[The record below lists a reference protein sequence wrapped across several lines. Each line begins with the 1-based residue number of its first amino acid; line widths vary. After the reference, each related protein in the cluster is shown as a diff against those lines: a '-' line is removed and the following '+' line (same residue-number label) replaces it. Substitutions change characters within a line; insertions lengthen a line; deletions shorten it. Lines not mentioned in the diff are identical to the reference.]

1 MEGTSVD
8 DKVGK
13 TEGGQA
19 GPLAAPR
26 ADQRP
31 EADRAAMCAAGAV
44 GLRALRSG
52 GKIEEIV
59 EEVRWCSASQS

>member
-1 MEGTSVD
+1 VD

-13 TEGGQA
+13 PKVGKPGHWR
-19 GPLAAPR
+19 R

-31 EADRAAMCAAGAV
+31 EVDRAAMGAARAV

-59 EEVRWCSASQS
+59 EEVR